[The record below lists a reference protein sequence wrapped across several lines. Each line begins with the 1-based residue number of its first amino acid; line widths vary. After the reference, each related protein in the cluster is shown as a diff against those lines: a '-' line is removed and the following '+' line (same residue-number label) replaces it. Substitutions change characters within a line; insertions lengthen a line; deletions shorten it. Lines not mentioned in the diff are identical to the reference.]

1 MYLFNEMVAL
11 AAAPPGRP
19 KEKLRNQAL
28 FFATKYDDRH
38 TITFDTTRFKTNKP
52 RNTQHTT
59 NMNTIDSAQQETPT
73 QSEENNHVIRHRYN
87 VLARGGTDALFANLH
102 KGDPQ
107 ERDRRVLRTILFI
120 TSTGLAMIVAATFAT
135 VLELPDSWQNLW
147 LAICIGFTL
156 LFFVG
161 VLRLTSELS

>member
-1 MYLFNEMVAL
+1 MYFFNEMAAL
-11 AAAPPGRP
+11 AAALPGRP
-19 KEKLRNQAL
+19 KEKPRNQPL

-38 TITFDTTRFKTNKP
+38 TIRLETTRFKTNKP

-59 NMNTIDSAQQETPT
+59 NMSTIDSAQQETPT
-73 QSEENNHVIRHRYN
+73 QEENNQVIRHRYN
-87 VLARGGTDALFANLH
+87 ALDRGDTDALVASMH

-107 ERDRRVLRTILFI
+107 ERDRQVLRSILFI

-161 VLRLTSELS
+161 VLRFTSELS

>member
-1 MYLFNEMVAL
+1 MYVFSEKVAL
-11 AAAPPGRP
+11 AAALPGGP
-19 KEKLRNQAL
+19 KEKPQNQAL
-28 FFATKYDDRH
+28 FFAIKYDDRH
-38 TITFDTTRFKTNKP
+38 TIKFETTGFKTNKP

-59 NMNTIDSAQQETPT
+59 NMSTIDSVQQDTPT
-73 QSEENNHVIRHRYN
+73 QEENNQVIRHRYN
-87 VLARGGTDALFANLH
+87 ALRRGDTEALFASMH

-107 ERDRRVLRTILFI
+107 ERDRQVLRSILFI
-120 TSTGLAMIVAATFAT
+120 TFTGLAMIVAATFAT

-161 VLRLTSELS
+161 VLRFTSELS

>member
-1 MYLFNEMVAL
+1 MS
-11 AAAPPGRP
+11 
-19 KEKLRNQAL
+19 
-28 FFATKYDDRH
+28 
-38 TITFDTTRFKTNKP
+38 
-52 RNTQHTT
+52 
-59 NMNTIDSAQQETPT
+59 TIDSAQQETPT
-73 QSEENNHVIRHRYN
+73 QSEENNQVIRHRYN
-87 VLARGGTDALFANLH
+87 ALGRGDTDALVATMH

-107 ERDRRVLRTILFI
+107 ERDRQVLRSILFI

-161 VLRLTSELS
+161 VLRFTSELS

>member
-1 MYLFNEMVAL
+1 MISLNEMVAL
-11 AAAPPGRP
+11 AAALPGRP

-38 TITFDTTRFKTNKP
+38 TIKFETTGFKTNKP

-59 NMNTIDSAQQETPT
+59 NMSTIDSVQQDTPT
-73 QSEENNHVIRHRYN
+73 QEENNQVIRHRYN
-87 VLARGGTDALFANLH
+87 ALRRGDTEALFASMH

-107 ERDRRVLRTILFI
+107 ERDRQVLRSILFI
-120 TSTGLAMIVAATFAT
+120 TFTGLAMIVAATFAT

-161 VLRLTSELS
+161 VLRFTSELS

>member
-1 MYLFNEMVAL
+1 MYWFNEMVAL
-11 AAAPPGRP
+11 AAALPGRP
-19 KEKLRNQAL
+19 KEKPRNQAR

-38 TITFDTTRFKTNKP
+38 TIKLETTRFKTNKP

-59 NMNTIDSAQQETPT
+59 NMSTIDSAQQETPT
-73 QSEENNHVIRHRYN
+73 QKENNQVIRHRYN
-87 VLARGGTDALFANLH
+87 ALRRGDTDALFASMH

-107 ERDRRVLRTILFI
+107 ERDRQVLRSILFI
-120 TSTGLAMIVAATFAT
+120 TFTGLAMIVAATFAT
-135 VLELPDSWQNLW
+135 VLELPDFWQNLW
-147 LAICIGFTL
+147 LAICTGFTL

>member
-1 MYLFNEMVAL
+1 M
-11 AAAPPGRP
+11 
-19 KEKLRNQAL
+19 
-28 FFATKYDDRH
+28 KYDDRH
-38 TITFDTTRFKTNKP
+38 TIKFETTRFKTNKP

-59 NMNTIDSAQQETPT
+59 NMSTIDLAQQETPT
-73 QSEENNHVIRHRYN
+73 QEETNQVLRHRYN
-87 VLARGGTDALFANLH
+87 ALARGDTDTLFASRY

-107 ERDRRVLRTILFI
+107 ERDRRVLRSILFI

-147 LAICIGFTL
+147 LAICVGFTL

-161 VLRLTSELS
+161 VLRFTSELS

>member
-1 MYLFNEMVAL
+1 M
-11 AAAPPGRP
+11 
-19 KEKLRNQAL
+19 
-28 FFATKYDDRH
+28 
-38 TITFDTTRFKTNKP
+38 
-52 RNTQHTT
+52 
-59 NMNTIDSAQQETPT
+59 
-73 QSEENNHVIRHRYN
+73 
-87 VLARGGTDALFANLH
+87 H

-107 ERDRRVLRTILFI
+107 ERDRQVLRSILFI

-135 VLELPDSWQNLW
+135 VLELSDSWQNLW

>member
-59 NMNTIDSAQQETPT
+59 NMSTIDSAQQETPT
-73 QSEENNHVIRHRYN
+73 QEENNQVIRHRYN
-87 VLARGGTDALFANLH
+87 ALARGGTDAVFASMD
-102 KGDPQ
+102 KGGPQ
-107 ERDRRVLRTILFI
+107 ERDRQVLRSILFI

-135 VLELPDSWQNLW
+135 VLEIPDSWQTLW
-147 LAICIGFTL
+147 FAICIGFTL

>member
-11 AAAPPGRP
+11 AAEGEAAESG
-19 KEKLRNQAL
+19 AL
-28 FFATKYDDRH
+28 FFAPKYDDRN
-38 TITFDTTRFKTNKP
+38 TIKWETTRFKTNKP

-59 NMNTIDSAQQETPT
+59 NMSTIDSAQRETPT
-73 QSEENNHVIRHRYN
+73 QKENNQVTRHRYN
-87 VLARGGTDALFANLH
+87 ALGRGDTDALVASMH
-102 KGDPQ
+102 KGDPP
-107 ERDRRVLRTILFI
+107 ERDRQVLRSILFI

-147 LAICIGFTL
+147 FAICIGFTL